1 MLQVDLVAYAGPRW
15 DHADTVKCLLGPS
28 KERVPL
34 TVSPVLPLDVGLV
47 RMLAAEQVDLNR
59 VVDDEVHVH
68 ERVDPFRIA
77 AGTGHGRSHGG
88 QIHNGRDAG
97 EVLHQDP
104 GWHERDVRLGGRH
117 RPVGQGPD
125 VRVGHIARPGPAE
138 EVLEQDLHRVWQ
150 AGDLADPVLGEPAEP
165 VDRYVAACRRQA
177 TPGGG
182 ELRGHVNP
190 TPSRTTPPL
199 SPMWRGA
206 TRRSRGGVAPPYIRR

>member
-47 RMLAAEQVDLNR
+47 RVLAAEQVDLNR

-88 QIHNGRDAG
+88 QIHNGRDFTGVPAVVDLAAMRSAMARAG
-97 EVLHQDP
+97 GDP
-104 GWHERDVRLGGRH
+104 KRVNPLVDVDLIIDHSVQVDLFRSQHAYQANIEWEYRRNGERYALLRWAQQAFDG
-117 RPVGQGPD
+117 
-125 VRVGHIARPGPAE
+125 VRVVPPG
-138 EVLEQDLHRVWQ
+138 
-150 AGDLADPVLGEPAEP
+150 AGI
-165 VDRYVAACRRQA
+165 CHQ
-177 TPGGG
+177 
-182 ELRGHVNP
+182 VN
-190 TPSRTTPPL
+190 L
-199 SPMWRGA
+199 N
-206 TRRSRGGVAPPYIRR
+206 